1 MIGLN
6 ISILHRLLSSGAF
19 KLPHWEKWNQQESLF
34 HHSWWKYSIK
44 ARLNIH
50 GRWTWKKQRNF
61 GMIGLKGSHIF
72 SSLWGFQKYWLPP
85 RRKEWI
91 KNLLL
96 LKCKENLNLQF
107 CMESDIQF
115 KRMIIKEQLE
125 WYTSSWKILGFQQ
138 LYPKLPRNNLMG
150 LQTSIP
156 TWTPIDVLHQIFY
169 PI

>member
-1 MIGLN
+1 
-6 ISILHRLLSSGAF
+6 
-19 KLPHWEKWNQQESLF
+19 
-34 HHSWWKYSIK
+34 
-44 ARLNIH
+44 
-50 GRWTWKKQRNF
+50 
-61 GMIGLKGSHIF
+61 
-72 SSLWGFQKYWLPP
+72 
-85 RRKEWI
+85 
-91 KNLLL
+91 
-96 LKCKENLNLQF
+96 
-107 CMESDIQF
+107 MESDIQF